1 MLYIWLQATAELD
14 YNELHVAHASVQ
26 YAAVWLQ
33 AGQSARWKL
42 RFLPGSPGNAVKL
55 RRVFMPATTSA
66 VAAVAAV
73 DGSEAGGEGSGEGG
87 VEGSGEGGGEG
98 GGEVVL
104 QESEVTVQA
113 EDDEHVDS
121 FVSGSGAGMVPLPP
135 YLLHTCYILATY
147 LLRLHLLCSYTYYGT
162 ERGHVP
168 RCTDPHSARNPM

>member
-87 VEGSGEGGGEG
+87 GEG

-135 YLLHTCYILATY
+135 YLLHTCYILATAA
-147 LLRLHLLCSYTYYGT
+147 LT
-162 ERGHVP
+162 V
-168 RCTDPHSARNPM
+168 